1 MIPKYERMSGRSIGS
16 NLQARI
22 NGIITAYVSGQ
33 IAYNTAYNEL
43 INLGL
48 SNNEATEILDP
59 LTPISEG
66 DNGGNDVLPAPDDS
80 DTDNDEELLPP
91 APEESEDDLIVEDDT
106 PVLQYVGIG
115 LVAMAALF
123 YFFVLDGEPD
133 GY

>member
-1 MIPKYERMSGRSIGS
+1 MIPKYERMSSRSVGS

-22 NGIITAYVSGQ
+22 RGIITAYVSGQ

-59 LTPISEG
+59 LTPISED
-66 DNGGNDVLPAPDDS
+66 DNGGDEVLPAPDDS
-80 DTDNDEELLPP
+80 DSSEELLPP
-91 APEESEDDLIVEDDT
+91 APEESEDDLIVEDDA

-123 YFFVLDGEPD
+123 YFFVLDGEPN